1 MLMLLGIGSAE
12 ETVYRTILENPSY
25 GVTEL
30 SLELGWPVHRIRAT
44 LDELA
49 KLSLLRPSWEEPDV
63 LRLVR
68 PEVGLAALLAREEAA
83 LLAKQQEIE
92 RSRTAVA
99 QMIAAYGDHNPA
111 RPGDGSESLVGIDTI
126 RNRIEELVSECR
138 QELLGFEPKSAQ
150 TAENLAASRPLDESL
165 LDRGVAI
172 RIVYPDS
179 VRNDQATTGY
189 ATWLTGNGGQVRT
202 TPGLPLRML
211 IFDRRAALLP
221 TDPADSSVGAV
232 LLHGAGVVAAPDRPV
247 RADLGCR
254 QPSRRGAQARREG
267 PQRPGARG
275 APPALDGTDRRGGG
289 PQARR
294 LGAHPAAR
302 HRRADGTARRPQ
314 PLPGRIPRG
323 RQGMAAVLPVT
334 TLTSRPGP
342 PSPGGDAAHGTGPGP
357 ALGSGSGSAPGS
369 GPGSGPGLDLGSG
382 SGSRF
387 GPGPAS
393 GPGSGP
399 GSGVNEVH
407 LAAGSAEP
415 SIGPP
420 GL

>member
-1 MLMLLGIGSAE
+1 MLLGIGSAE

-232 LLHGAGVVAAPDRPV
+232 LLHGAGVVAALIALFEQTWGAASP
-247 RADLGCR
+247 LGEE
-254 QPSRRGAQARREG
+254 RRRDEKGLSGQEREVLRLLSTG
-267 PQRPGARG
+267 
-275 APPALDGTDRRGGG
+275 LTDEAV
-289 PQARR
+289 ARR
-294 LGAHPAAR
+294 LDVSVRTLRRVTAELMERLDARSRFQAGYLAAAR
-302 HRRADGTARRPQ
+302 GW
-314 PLPGRIPRG
+314 LPSC
-323 RQGMAAVLPVT
+323 L
-334 TLTSRPGP
+334 
-342 PSPGGDAAHGTGPGP
+342 
-357 ALGSGSGSAPGS
+357 
-369 GPGSGPGLDLGSG
+369 
-382 SGSRF
+382 
-387 GPGPAS
+387 
-393 GPGSGP
+393 
-399 GSGVNEVH
+399 
-407 LAAGSAEP
+407 
-415 SIGPP
+415 
-420 GL
+420 

>member
-1 MLMLLGIGSAE
+1 MLLGIGSAE
-12 ETVYRTILENPSY
+12 ETVYRTILENPSH

-99 QMIAAYGDHNPA
+99 QMIAAYGDQHPA
-111 RPGDGSESLVGIDTI
+111 RSGDGSETLAGIDTI
-126 RNRIEELVSECR
+126 RGRIEELVSECR
-138 QELLGFEPKSAQ
+138 QELLGFESKSAQ
-150 TAENLAASRPLDESL
+150 TPENIAASRPLDEAL

-172 RIVYPDS
+172 RIIYPDS

-221 TDPADSSVGAV
+221 TDPANSGDGAV
-232 LLHGAGVVAAPDRPV
+232 LLRGAGVVAALIALFEQTWGAASP
-247 RADLGCR
+247 LGGE
-254 QPSRRGAQARREG
+254 RRRDEKGLSGQEREVLRLLSTG
-267 PQRPGARG
+267 
-275 APPALDGTDRRGGG
+275 LTDEAV
-289 PQARR
+289 ARR
-294 LGAHPAAR
+294 LDVSVRTLRRVTAELMERLEARSRFQAGYLAAAR
-302 HRRADGTARRPQ
+302 GW
-314 PLPGRIPRG
+314 LP
-323 RQGMAAVLPVT
+323 
-334 TLTSRPGP
+334 
-342 PSPGGDAAHGTGPGP
+342 
-357 ALGSGSGSAPGS
+357 SG
-369 GPGSGPGLDLGSG
+369 L
-382 SGSRF
+382 
-387 GPGPAS
+387 
-393 GPGSGP
+393 
-399 GSGVNEVH
+399 
-407 LAAGSAEP
+407 
-415 SIGPP
+415 
-420 GL
+420 